1 MALTLND
8 FSGAE
13 TGGLEETSATVG
25 TPTAPTANPRSGA
38 RAYRLAAGDAI
49 EFAPFAT
56 VADAGTDYVV
66 GASVSFDD
74 VSPAAAV
81 PFLSLREGAAEF
93 LRLELTTGGDV
104 LVVDAGGA
112 TIRTISGPFT
122 AAAHHFVEVYFQ
134 HSASG
139 TVEVFID
146 DASQGSDSARDLTD
160 GGTFDTVRFENAAAS
175 AATLDVDDYYLKSG
189 ATAAADRFG
198 PVEVFGYQAWPS
210 SDTDNGS
217 ALDLGT
223 WDLAGE
229 TPLDAS
235 AGHIV
240 SYTANN
246 KNGSADSD
254 GTGGGPSGDSNIDGD
269 SNIKAAKWVFHA
281 QRTNGSNS
289 APFLRYGDTGGT
301 TDSGDILTTD
311 FANHVFLSET
321 TNVPSS
327 TQFFRMGGGKGSGG
341 RDVEIGEMW
350 GMLLHVPVGATT
362 KTLTGSLEAALQ
374 KQRTLTASAGAA
386 LQSGRTRTAEASAA
400 LALLRTRSAGIEGVL
415 SAVGSVDAG
424 LEAALR
430 DTLGRQLGL
439 DAGVAA
445 GKTGEATLD
454 SALARA
460 GTASAGSDA
469 ALRKSQVAT
478 ALADA
483 ALQIERERQA
493 GLAAALALARIGV
506 ANLDAALRRL
516 ETRSAGLDAALEA
529 VQSAAAALDAGLARE
544 TTVAAALQAAVRA
557 TVSAAAGLDASISAI
572 SLRTTTAG
580 LGAALRA
587 TAIAGAALN
596 AALEFARETSAAAD
610 AALAGTALLGA
621 GLDASL
627 DLPFAPAGTRTF
639 GHGADRDQVI
649 TAGGRTFVVP
659 AGNRKH

>member
-1 MALTLND
+1 MALALND

-25 TPTAPTANPRSGA
+25 TPSAPTANPRSGA

-74 VSPAAAV
+74 VTPAAAV

-104 LVVDAGGA
+104 LVVDANGA
-112 TIRTISGPFT
+112 TIRTIAGPFT
-122 AAAHHFVEVYFQ
+122 AAAHHFVEVYFR

-146 DASQGSDSARDLTD
+146 DASQGSDSAQDLTD

-198 PVEVFGYQAWPS
+198 PVEVFGYQAWPNAG
-210 SDTDNGS
+210 TDNGS

-301 TDSGDILTTD
+301 TDSGDILANG
-311 FANHVFLSET
+311 FAIFVFLSET

-327 TQFFRMGGGKGSGG
+327 SQFFRMGGGKGSGG

-362 KTLTGSLEAALQ
+362 KTLTGSLEAAVQ

-386 LQSGRTRTAEASAA
+386 LLSRRTRTAEASAA
-400 LALLRTRSAGIEGVL
+400 LALLRTRSAGIEAVL
-415 SAVGSVDAG
+415 SAVRGVDAG

-430 DTLGRQLGL
+430 DTLSRQL
-439 DAGVAA
+439 
-445 GKTGEATLD
+445 
-454 SALARA
+454 
-460 GTASAGSDA
+460 
-469 ALRKSQVAT
+469 
-478 ALADA
+478 
-483 ALQIERERQA
+483 
-493 GLAAALALARIGV
+493 
-506 ANLDAALRRL
+506 
-516 ETRSAGLDAALEA
+516 
-529 VQSAAAALDAGLARE
+529 
-544 TTVAAALQAAVRA
+544 
-557 TVSAAAGLDASISAI
+557 GLDASISAI

>member
-1 MALTLND
+1 MALALND

-25 TPTAPTANPRSGA
+25 TPSAPTTNPRSGA

-74 VSPAAAV
+74 VTPAAAV

-93 LRLELTTGGDV
+93 LRLELTPGGDV
-104 LVVDAGGA
+104 RVVDANGA
-112 TIRTISGPFT
+112 TIRTITGPFT
-122 AAAHHFVEVYFQ
+122 AAAHHFVEIYFQ
-134 HSASG
+134 HSASA

-146 DASQGSDSARDLTD
+146 DASQGSDSAQDLTD
-160 GGTFDTVRFENAAAS
+160 AGTFDTVRFENAAAS

-198 PVEVFGYQAWPS
+198 PVEVFGYQAWPNS
-210 SDTDNGS
+210 GTDNGS
-217 ALDLGT
+217 ALDVGT

-254 GTGGGPSGDSNIDGD
+254 GTGGGPSGDPNIDGD

-281 QRTNGSNS
+281 RRTTGSNS
-289 APFLRYGDTGGT
+289 APFLRYGDTGAT
-301 TDSGDILTTD
+301 TDSGDILTTA
-311 FANHVFLSET
+311 FADYFFLSET

-327 TQFFRMGGGKGSGG
+327 SQFFRMGGGKGSGG

-386 LQSGRTRTAEASAA
+386 LQSGRTRTADANAV
-400 LALLRTRSAGIEGVL
+400 LALLRTRSAGIEAVL
-415 SAVGSVDAG
+415 SAVRGVDAG

-430 DTLGRQLGL
+430 DTLSRQLGL
-439 DAGVAA
+439 DAA
-445 GKTGEATLD
+445 L
-454 SALARA
+454 ALARA
-460 GTASAGSDA
+460 G
-469 ALRKSQVAT
+469 V
-478 ALADA
+478 
-483 ALQIERERQA
+483 
-493 GLAAALALARIGV
+493 V
-506 ANLDAALRRL
+506 NLDAALRRL
-516 ETRSAGLDAALEA
+516 ETRGAGLDAALEA
-529 VQSAAAALDAGLARE
+529 ARSAVAALDAGFARE
-544 TTVAAALQAAVRA
+544 TTVAATLQAAVRA
-557 TVSAAAGLDASISAI
+557 TVIAATGLDASISEI
-572 SLRTTTAG
+572 GLRTATAS
-580 LGAALRA
+580 LGAVLRA
-587 TAIAGAALN
+587 TAIAGAALS

-621 GLDASL
+621 GLDANL

-639 GHGADRDQVI
+639 GHGEDRDQVI

>member
-1 MALTLND
+1 MALALND

-25 TPTAPTANPRSGA
+25 TPSAPTANPRSGA

-74 VSPAAAV
+74 VTPAAAV

-93 LRLELTTGGDV
+93 LRLELTPGGDV
-104 LVVDAGGA
+104 RVVDANGA
-112 TIRTISGPFT
+112 TIRTITGPFT
-122 AAAHHFVEVYFQ
+122 AAAHHFVEIYFQ
-134 HSASG
+134 HSASA

-146 DASQGSDSARDLTD
+146 DASQGSDSAQDLTD
-160 GGTFDTVRFENAAAS
+160 AGTFDTVRFENAAAS

-189 ATAAADRFG
+189 ATSAADRFG
-198 PVEVFGYQAWPS
+198 PVEVFGYQAWPNS
-210 SDTDNGS
+210 GTDNGS
-217 ALDLGT
+217 ALDVGT

-254 GTGGGPSGDSNIDGD
+254 GTGGGPSGDPNIDGD

-281 QRTNGSNS
+281 RRTTGSNS
-289 APFLRYGDTGGT
+289 APFLRYGDTGAT
-301 TDSGDILTTD
+301 TDSGAILTTS

-321 TNVPSS
+321 ANVPSS
-327 TQFFRMGGGKGSGG
+327 SQFFRMGGGKGSGG

-350 GMLLHVPVGATT
+350 GMLLHVPVGATA

-386 LQSGRTRTAEASAA
+386 LQSGRTRTADANAV
-400 LALLRTRSAGIEGVL
+400 LALLRTRSAGIEAVL
-415 SAVGSVDAG
+415 RAVRGLDVG

-430 DTLGRQLGL
+430 DTLSRQLGL

-445 GKTGEATLD
+445 GKTGEAAID

-460 GTASAGSDA
+460 GTETAGTDA
-469 ALRKSQVAT
+469 ALRAGRVAT

-483 ALQIERERQA
+483 VLRIERQRQA
-493 GLAAALALARIGV
+493 GLA
-506 ANLDAALRRL
+506 
-516 ETRSAGLDAALEA
+516 
-529 VQSAAAALDAGLARE
+529 
-544 TTVAAALQAAVRA
+544 
-557 TVSAAAGLDASISAI
+557 
-572 SLRTTTAG
+572 
-580 LGAALRA
+580 
-587 TAIAGAALN
+587 
-596 AALEFARETSAAAD
+596 

-627 DLPFAPAGTRTF
+627 DLSFAPAGTRTF
-639 GHGADRDQVI
+639 GHGEDRDQVI